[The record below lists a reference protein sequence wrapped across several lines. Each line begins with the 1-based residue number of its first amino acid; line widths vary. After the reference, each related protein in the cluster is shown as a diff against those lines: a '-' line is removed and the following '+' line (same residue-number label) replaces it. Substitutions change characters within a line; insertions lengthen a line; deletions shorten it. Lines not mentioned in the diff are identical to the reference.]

1 MRQKLAAM
9 AEALGTII
17 GLSNYR
23 LYCEHMAKCHPDRPV
38 LSASAFFAA
47 RQQARYGS
55 GGRGRCC

>member
-1 MRQKLAAM
+1 M

-17 GLSNYR
+17 GVSNYR

-38 LSASAFFAA
+38 LSASAFFEE
-47 RQQARYGS
+47 RQKARYGS